1 MKEKT
6 HKKGKLKKLLAIIVP
21 VVVILGLG
29 FFVSIWYWGK
39 SYPEFDAVACRERPI
54 PGLDSGLSPQGLCP
68 LPEESGFEFAMS
80 GYISGEASRVYFIGE
95 TEKYVTLKQD
105 GKVVKTH
112 FGGITCAGDSLY
124 IASGKGV
131 IQISLSDA
139 LATAD
144 GGEVEVTGEITAKLR
159 GAAYC
164 YYADG
169 TLYIGEFYRPGNY
182 ETDESHHMTENGETN
197 YALVWMYRETED
209 GFEEE
214 PYAAISVRE
223 QVQGIAVW
231 ADGIALS
238 TSYGLPDSTIWF
250 HKNVLNETPHGE
262 FEGVPLYRLDSTNLV
277 KTLRAPCMSEEIFVG
292 NGRIYILF
300 ESLSKKYRYFVRRR
314 VSCIYSIPLKNIL

>member
-1 MKEKT
+1 MK
-6 HKKGKLKKLLAIIVP
+6 KKASKKIIAICIPLAVILAIGIFLTV
-21 VVVILGLG
+21 
-29 FFVSIWYWGK
+29 WYCGAR
-39 SYPEFDAVACRERPI
+39 YPEFDAAACRERPI

-68 LPEESGFEFAMS
+68 LPEDSGFEYAMS
-80 GYISGEASRVYFIGE
+80 GYISGEASRVYFIGK

-105 GKVVKTH
+105 GKDVKTH
-112 FGGITCAGDSLY
+112 FGGITYASGNLY

-131 IQISLSDA
+131 VRFSLSDA
-139 LATAD
+139 LAAKD
-144 GGEVEVTGEITAKLR
+144 GGVVEVTGEITAKLR

-164 YYADG
+164 YYYDA

-182 ETDESHHMTENGETN
+182 ETDENHHMSENGETN

-209 GFEEE
+209 GFEED

-231 ADGIALS
+231 EDGIALS

-250 HKNVLNETPHGE
+250 YKNVLNETPHGE
-262 FEGVPLYRLDSTNLV
+262 FGGVPLYRLDSTNLV
-277 KTLRAPCMSEEIFVG
+277 KTLRTPCMSEEIFVQD
-292 NGRIYILF
+292 GRLYILF

-314 VSCIYSIPLKNIL
+314 ISCIYSVPLKNLL